1 MNNIPALAVRMIN
14 DQAGLANAISQ
25 IAGSPM
31 IGLDTEFR
39 REDTYY
45 SQLCLMQI
53 ATRHEIFLIDNL
65 AIPDL
70 APLFELLADRQQLK
84 IMHSAR
90 QDLELLLQFGDKPL
104 QPVFDTQI
112 AAACLGNNL
121 QLGYSTL
128 VEQLTGVSID
138 KSQTRT
144 QWCKRPLTQ
153 AQLDYAAEDVLYL
166 IPMMERL
173 QAQITSSDRERW
185 FEEDSLE
192 LYNRELYEQDDDTA
206 WQRVKGAGK
215 LEAKQRMR
223 LKALADWREKTA
235 KQENRPRQWIVRD
248 SPLIELAC
256 RNPEKTEDLAGIK
269 HLPAGKLRRYG
280 SALLKA
286 LIHETGES
294 VPGNSIARPGEAE
307 RALLRKLKLLQK
319 QRAEELK
326 VEPELLAG
334 RRDLKALARGETN
347 TRVTRGWRREVLGND
362 LLAIAADPARQE
374 GLQAR

>member
-1 MNNIPALAVRMIN
+1 MSNIPASDVRMISSE
-14 DQAGLANAISQ
+14 AGLANAISQ

-53 ATRHEIFLIDNL
+53 STRNRIFLIDNL

-70 APLFELLADRQQLK
+70 APLFELLANRRQLK

-90 QDLELLLQFGDKPL
+90 QDLELLLQYADRPL

-112 AAACLGNNL
+112 AAACLGNDL

-128 VEQLTGVSID
+128 VEQLMSVSLS

-144 QWCKRPLTQ
+144 QWCARPLTR

-173 QAQITSSDRERW
+173 QADIVGGDRERW

-192 LYNRELYEQDDDTA
+192 LYDRKLYEQDDDTA
-206 WQRVKGAGK
+206 WRRVKGAGK
-215 LEAKQRMR
+215 LEAKQRAR
-223 LKALADWREKTA
+223 LKALAGWREKTA
-235 KQENRPRQWIVRD
+235 KHENRPRQWIVRD
-248 SPLIELAC
+248 APLVELAL
-256 RNPEKTEDLAGIK
+256 RNPEKTEDLAGVK
-269 HLPAGKLRRYG
+269 HLPTGKLRRYG
-280 SALLKA
+280 SAMLEA
-286 LIHETGES
+286 LARETGGP
-294 VPGNSIARPGEAE
+294 VPGNSIVRPGAAE
-307 RALLRKLKLLQK
+307 KALLKKLKALLVK
-319 QRAEELK
+319 RAGELK
-326 VEPELLAG
+326 VRPELLAG
-334 RRDLKALARGETN
+334 RRDLQALARGETD
-347 TRVTRGWRREVLGND
+347 TRATRGWRREVLGSD
-362 LLAIAADPARQE
+362 LLASAADPAM
-374 GLQAR
+374 

>member
-1 MNNIPALAVRMIN
+1 MSNIPILPVRMVSGEAALA
-14 DQAGLANAISQ
+14 DAILQ

-53 ATRHEIFLIDNL
+53 ATRHTIFLIDNL

-70 APLFELLADRQQLK
+70 APLFELLANRQQLK

-90 QDLELLLQFGDKPL
+90 QDLELLLQYSDEPL

-128 VEQLTGVSID
+128 VEQLMSVSIS

-144 QWCKRPLTQ
+144 QWCARPLTR

-173 QAQITSSDRERW
+173 QAEIISIDRERW
-185 FEEDSLE
+185 FMEDSME
-192 LYNRELYEQDDDTA
+192 LYDRKVYEQDNSTA
-206 WQRVKGAGK
+206 WQRVKGAGR
-215 LEAKQRMR
+215 LEAKQRIR
-223 LKALADWREKTA
+223 IKALASWREKTA
-235 KQENRPRQWIVRD
+235 KIENRPRQWIVRD
-248 SPLIELAC
+248 SSLVELA
-256 RNPEKTEDLAGIK
+256 RLNPERDEDLTGIK
-269 HLPAGKLRRYG
+269 DLPTGKQRRYG
-280 SALLKA
+280 SALLQTLMQASGESILANNIAQPVGVEKA
-286 LIHETGES
+286 LHK
-294 VPGNSIARPGEAE
+294 
-307 RALLRKLKLLQK
+307 KLKVLLH
-319 QRAEELK
+319 QRADELK
-326 VEPELLAG
+326 VQPELLAG
-334 RRDLKALARGETN
+334 RRDLRALVRGETE
-347 TRVTRGWRREVLGND
+347 TRATSGWRREVLGND
-362 LLAIAADPARQE
+362 LLAIAAGEVGADD
-374 GLQAR
+374 